1 MGTFR
6 QETLFGRWCGSVT
19 AGGSKEFLASPSART
34 MHKESCLTQ
43 DAPPPAIWCKAAPS
57 ENRLAAIWED
67 ALSPKTSPKVCVQ
80 SHLGRRQRLPE
91 RPLPRRAF
99 RASER
104 QDNMSYLN
112 SRLATP
118 RIRAIASS
126 CFIGHS
132 FHCWSW
138 AEHGE
143 EFSSLSEIAE
153 E

>member
-80 SHLGRRQRLPE
+80 SHLAGGRDCQKGHSRGVP
-91 RPLPRRAF
+91 
-99 RASER
+99 SEH
-104 QDNMSYLN
+104 QSDKTTCPTLTHVLHTSNTCY
-112 SRLATP
+112 
-118 RIRAIASS
+118 
-126 CFIGHS
+126 CFIL
-132 FHCWSW
+132 FHW
-138 AEHGE
+138 AQLPLLELGG
-143 EFSSLSEIAE
+143 AW
-153 E
+153 

>member
-43 DAPPPAIWCKAAPS
+43 DAPPPAIWCKAAPF

-67 ALSPKTSPKVCVQ
+67 ALSPKTSPKVCDPEP
-80 SHLGRRQRLPE
+80 LGRRQRLPE

-112 SRLATP
+112 SRLAHLEYVLLLHLVSLGT
-118 RIRAIASS
+118 ASIVGAGRS
-126 CFIGHS
+126 MVKS
-132 FHCWSW
+132 F
-138 AEHGE
+138 
-143 EFSSLSEIAE
+143 LL
-153 E
+153 